1 MKSLLSFISVSFLCV
16 VASAQSSKFNVKII
30 DLTNA
35 AKSTA
40 LEACGTASHVD
51 GKKPILVTL
60 THDQSKY
67 TTVTDKNGN
76 WCVLFKR
83 WTNSGAIAV
92 EASTMDLTES
102 SGSITK

>member
-1 MKSLLSFISVSFLCV
+1 MKSILAFVLILFIGVI
-16 VASAQSSKFNVKII
+16 ANAQNSKFNVKIV

-35 AKSTA
+35 AKSAA
-40 LEACGTASHVD
+40 LEACGTAVHTE
-51 GKKPILVTL
+51 GKKPLLVTL

-83 WTNSGAIAV
+83 WTNSGAILV
-92 EASTMDLTES
+92 EASTMDLSES
-102 SGSITK
+102 SGTISR